1 MNDINIEIV
10 QPELTLEFP
19 TNPIGSAGPGSSQDL
34 SSVLAQGNSAGGQT
48 ITDLNEL
55 VVQIVRGLAGLQLIA
70 GTDLTL
76 SAANI
81 ASIIGPSIASIISN
95 EGQVMIDG
103 DRITIQHSGE
113 VQFSASLLDL
123 SGTTRMR
130 NLPAAVNP
138 DEPVRK
144 QEYDAALTNK
154 ADLVGGV
161 IPTSQI
167 STIAITEFLGAVAN
181 QAAMLLLT
189 GERGDWCIRQ
199 DVSMAYVLIA
209 EDATLIANWV
219 AIPHPQSP
227 VLSVN
232 GQTGVIVL
240 STSNIGEGSNLYWT
254 QTRFDNAF
262 AAKTTDGLTEGATNL
277 YFTNARV
284 LATTLAGLD
293 TSTNAVITS
302 GDSVLIAFGKLQK
315 QITDLT
321 AVVSGK
327 ENAISAGTTS
337 QYWRGD
343 KSWQTLDKTSVGLSN
358 VDNTSDGNKPVSTAQ
373 QEALDTSSYNGR
385 RIIEAHHEMYATANS
400 LEWTHTVSGTGA
412 AWSVPS
418 GGDRTLKTFGIIRLN
433 LGTTATGR
441 GSIISNASVVDS
453 LFTGL
458 GELRYTYRF
467 KLANLSDGTNT
478 YTARCGFLDSN
489 TAESTDAIYFR
500 YTHSVNAGNWQAVTR
515 RNNVETA
522 VDTGIAASTTDWRV
536 FDIIVNSDGTSVAF
550 YIDQTL
556 VATITTN
563 IPGDASR
570 GFAAGIFFLRSVGT
584 LTFNCVDSDYMAY
597 KLTLTSNRW

>member
-19 TNPIGSAGPGSSQDL
+19 TNPIGSTGPGSSQDL
-34 SSVLAQGNSAGGQT
+34 SSVLAQGSSAGGQT

-113 VQFSASLLDL
+113 VRFSASLLDL
-123 SGTTRMR
+123 LGTTRMR

-144 QEYDAALTNK
+144 QEYDAALANK

-167 STIAITEFLGAVAN
+167 PTIAITEFLGAVAN

-199 DVSMAYVLIA
+199 DESMAFVLIA

-284 LATTLAGLD
+284 LATTLANLD

-302 GDSVLIAFGKLQK
+302 GDTVLVAFGKLQK

-321 AVVSGK
+321 SYADAKVADAITNGVTTVAPSQNK
-327 ENAISAGTTS
+327 VYNAHKTHENA
-337 QYWRGD
+337 
-343 KSWQTLDKTSVGLSN
+343 WQTLAYAPAFHIAANVTAADVYWHNALGQASFRQGVAVSNPPVFKYIKSSDFVSAVGLTPKLRIKIHLFSVN
-358 VDNTSDGNKPVSTAQ
+358 DAAPGRTLVVGLYPCSGPSTGSTGGVGVRAYAAGTVVTGSEITFTTPAADTFTTDMYSTTFDIPVDGLYAIATSING
-373 QEALDTSSYNGR
+373 AL
-385 RIIEAHHEMYATANS
+385 AANS
-400 LEWTHTVSGTGA
+400 GVHV
-412 AWSVPS
+412 
-418 GGDRTLKTFGIIRLN
+418 
-433 LGTTATGR
+433 
-441 GSIISNASVVDS
+441 IS
-453 LFTGL
+453 
-458 GELRYTYRF
+458 ELQFRF
-467 KLANLSDGTNT
+467 
-478 YTARCGFLDSN
+478 
-489 TAESTDAIYFR
+489 E
-500 YTHSVNAGNWQAVTR
+500 
-515 RNNVETA
+515 
-522 VDTGIAASTTDWRV
+522 
-536 FDIIVNSDGTSVAF
+536 
-550 YIDQTL
+550 
-556 VATITTN
+556 
-563 IPGDASR
+563 
-570 GFAAGIFFLRSVGT
+570 
-584 LTFNCVDSDYMAY
+584 
-597 KLTLTSNRW
+597 